1 MRPSNGYETP
11 TAERSAGE
19 TVRAAVNRAIVCLM
33 LLGLLALPSMAMS
46 GGPPAET
53 DNGDLTVKYGC
64 TCHNNGAPSDRSVVM
79 ITGVP
84 VMYGLDETY
93 QYTITVADSLYL
105 SGGDGNNKAGF
116 LFSSSGMGAFTW
128 VDDQDIRE
136 ADDAPEDVSHS
147 STDSD
152 GIWFLNWTAPTEDV
166 GAISFW
172 LVGNSVDGSGVP
184 DEGDYWNLL
193 SFTVNAPGTIDSGDD
208 AATLETRTISVGDYD
223 TLFLIEESDAAKEAE
238 RQAALSLRIYEQGN
252 LLYWTSLVALIVG
265 AVVQKEILERRYDEA
280 PEFLATELAYPQA
293 IRSGLISIAAFAVGV
308 RWMASDASISFPP
321 DSIVEEGTRTFDLT
335 TFAIGCAFFISAW
348 AAYSV
353 YRTMLAARAEPQVK
367 DIL

>member
-116 LFSSSGMGAFTW
+116 LLSSSGMGAFTW

-172 LVGNSVDGSGVP
+172 LAGNSVDGSGVP

-193 SFTVNAPGTIDSGDD
+193 SFTVNAPGTID
-208 AATLETRTISVGDYD
+208 
-223 TLFLIEESDAAKEAE
+223 
-238 RQAALSLRIYEQGN
+238 
-252 LLYWTSLVALIVG
+252 
-265 AVVQKEILERRYDEA
+265 
-280 PEFLATELAYPQA
+280 
-293 IRSGLISIAAFAVGV
+293 
-308 RWMASDASISFPP
+308 
-321 DSIVEEGTRTFDLT
+321 
-335 TFAIGCAFFISAW
+335 
-348 AAYSV
+348 
-353 YRTMLAARAEPQVK
+353 
-367 DIL
+367 